1 MMYSFGRDF
10 DEGLEMDNIFREYI
24 ERKNGSDFMDSA
36 SADLSESALNV
47 QKKVYNSVGV
57 KLMPFVHAAVN
68 GIEAAGF
75 LNIENVCNEK
85 LIKAASEDACDAAFA
100 FYGQFDE
107 YKDIIRSFCARR
119 FLIIQICSEMITV
132 EFLNRMS
139 CL

>member
-24 ERKNGSDFMDSA
+24 ERKNNTDFMDRATS
-36 SADLSESALNV
+36 DLSESGLEV
-47 QKKVYNSVGV
+47 QGRVFNSVSI
-57 KLMPFVHAAVN
+57 KLMPFVQAAVN

-75 LNIENVCNEK
+75 LNIENACNEK
-85 LIKAASEDACDAAFA
+85 LINAASEDACDAAFA

-107 YKDIIRSFCARR
+107 YKDIVRSFSARR
-119 FLIIQICSEMITV
+119 FLIEKICSEMITV